1 MQCIFKYII
10 TKLYRCLHIR
20 NMVAGKHIE
29 LNNKCV
35 SPFIVV
41 RCDSCTEIN
50 MILFSQLGQNLLL
63 LYVENMD
70 IKCIL

>member
-1 MQCIFKYII
+1 MI
-10 TKLYRCLHIR
+10 
-20 NMVAGKHIE
+20 AGKHIE

-50 MILFSQLGQNLLL
+50 MILFTCFCYMWKTSMPSV
-63 LYVENMD
+63 YCNMV
-70 IKCIL
+70 K